1 MMYLGISW
9 HIMGNKIERESS
21 KPCKIG
27 GILLKVNAGSNFGI
41 LVLYAGAKIWVSYP
55 WSNVPPGDQW
65 DCPPGDSE

>member
-1 MMYLGISW
+1 
-9 HIMGNKIERESS
+9 MGNKIERESS

-55 WSNVPPGDQW
+55 
-65 DCPPGDSE
+65 